1 MDIRVKNNLSFHP
14 HHPWSVLSVD
24 LDGHLSDGR
33 QVDLSTV
40 DDAAHCVSGELR
52 FLANDAWLH
61 GHVLVIDEAGAPP
74 RVIVPAAPM
83 NAAVVGEALRRWLFT
98 AA

>member
-14 HHPWSVLSVD
+14 HHAWSSRSVD

-33 QVDLSTV
+33 QVDLSTL
-40 DDAAHCVSGELR
+40 DDVVHCVGGELR
-52 FLANDAWLH
+52 CLATDAWLH
-61 GHVLVIDEAGAPP
+61 GNVLVIDESGAPP
-74 RVIVPAAPM
+74 RVIVPTPQM
-83 NAAVVGEALRRWLFT
+83 SAAVVGEALRRWLFT

>member
-14 HHPWSVLSVD
+14 HHPWSSRSVD

-33 QVDLSTV
+33 HVDLSTV
-40 DDAAHCVSGELR
+40 DDPAHCVTGEQR
-52 FLANDAWLH
+52 YLATDAWLH
-61 GHVLVIDEAGAPP
+61 GQVLVLDEAGAPP
-74 RVIVPAAPM
+74 RVIVPIPQM
-83 NAAVVGEALRRWLFT
+83 SAAVVGEALRRWLVS